1 MFFLQVI
8 QTINL
13 LKKKKKPCQ
22 NIHVTAFVANDLIY
36 NILKTVLKILIC
48 FLWTWSASDSILN
61 I

>member
-36 NILKTVLKILIC
+36 NILKTVLEILIC
-48 FLWTWSASDSILN
+48 FLWT
-61 I
+61 